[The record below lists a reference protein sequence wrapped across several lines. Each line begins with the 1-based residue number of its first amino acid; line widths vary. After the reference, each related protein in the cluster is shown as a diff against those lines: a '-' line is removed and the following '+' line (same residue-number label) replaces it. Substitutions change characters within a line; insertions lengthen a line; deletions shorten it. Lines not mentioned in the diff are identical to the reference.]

1 MSEKVPAR
9 IPAGMR
15 DILPEQ
21 MIKRQYVLDIVRAV
35 FELFGFEPLQT
46 PAIELS
52 ETLMGKYGEEAE
64 RLIYKT
70 WYGDI
75 PSDELSL
82 RYDLSVPLCR
92 LIAMYPDLPR
102 PFKRYQIA
110 PVWRADR
117 PQKGRYREFYQCDAD
132 IVGSA
137 SMVAD
142 AEIVAVVYEVLC
154 RLGFTDFTISINN
167 RKILDGI
174 GQYAGVPEVLQAGL
188 YRSIDKLD
196 KIGLDGVRRE
206 LLMVGMPTEPQQ
218 PIQRVA
224 RLAIQG
230 KLDVDNLREGFLA
243 QSEGNSALDARLVD
257 AILPA
262 LQNLIRDAVTRQI
275 PSGELQAATTQLVG
289 DLAPQLRAYYAGR
302 VVVIPDDVVDR
313 LLDLLH
319 IKGPSRDVLDGLTER
334 LQGYS
339 RAMEGINELRT
350 LFDYLSAMGV
360 PDAAYDLNFAMV
372 RGLEYYT
379 GPIYETTIR
388 KPKAMP
394 SITGGGRYDE
404 LIGLFAS
411 ASYPATGTSLGIER
425 IIDAMDEL
433 GMFPPDIG
441 QTTAQVLVTSFGE
454 ELASASLGLATQLR
468 QAGIGTAMYFD
479 HGDRLGDQI
488 GYASAKGIPYV
499 IILGPDEWA
508 AGQAT
513 IRRLGQTA
521 NESQQRT
528 VRLDDVTDTVLNW

>member
-1 MSEKVPAR
+1 MAEKVQAR

-21 MIKRQYVLDIVRAV
+21 MIKRQYVLSVVQAV
-35 FELFGFEPLQT
+35 FEQFGFEPLQT

-52 ETLMGKYGEEAE
+52 ETLTGKYGEEAE

-70 WYGDI
+70 WYGDT

-92 LIAMYPDLPR
+92 LVAMYPDLPR

-132 IVGSA
+132 IVSSS
-137 SMVAD
+137 SMLAD

-174 GQYAGVPEVLQAGL
+174 GQYVGVPEDLQAGL

-206 LLMVGMPTEPQQ
+206 LLMVGMPTGPQQ
-218 PIQRVA
+218 PLQRVA

-230 KLDVDNLREGFLA
+230 KLDVADLGNELA
-243 QSEGNSALDARLVD
+243 GDSSLDSRLID

-262 LQNLIRDAVTRQI
+262 FQGLIREAISRQI

-289 DLAPQLRAYYAGR
+289 DLATQLRSFYGNQL
-302 VVVIPDDVVDR
+302 VVIPDDAVDR
-313 LLDLLH
+313 LLDLLQ
-319 IKGPSRDVLDGLTER
+319 IKGPGRNVLDGLAAR
-334 LQGYS
+334 LQGQP
-339 RAMEGINELRT
+339 RAMEGIDELRA
-350 LFDYLSAMGV
+350 LFDYLDTMGV
-360 PDAAYDLNFAMV
+360 PDTAYELNFAMV

-411 ASYPATGTSLGIER
+411 ASYPATGTSFGIER

-433 GMFPPDIG
+433 GMFPPDISR
-441 QTTAQVLVTSFGE
+441 TTAQVLVTSFAKE
-454 ELASASLGLATQLR
+454 MVNASLALATQLR
-468 QAGIGTAMYFD
+468 RAGIGTAMYFD
-479 HGDRLGDQI
+479 YEDRLGDQI
-488 GYASAKGIPYV
+488 GYASAKGMPYV

-521 NESQQRT
+521 EESEQRT
-528 VRLDDVTDTVLNW
+528 VRLDAVADTILSW

>member
-1 MSEKVPAR
+1 MPEKIQAR

-21 MIKRQYVLDIVRAV
+21 MIKRQYVLDVVRAV
-35 FELFGFEPLQT
+35 FEQFGFEPLQT

-52 ETLMGKYGEEAE
+52 ETLTGKYGEEAE

-70 WYGDI
+70 WYGDTL
-75 PSDELSL
+75 SDELSL

-92 LIAMYPDLPR
+92 LVAMYPDLPR

-132 IVGSA
+132 SVGSS
-137 SMVAD
+137 SMLAD
-142 AEIVAVVYEVLC
+142 AEIIAVVYEVLR

-174 GQYAGVPEVLQAGL
+174 GQYTGVPETLQAGL

-196 KIGLDGVRRE
+196 KIGLGGVRRE
-206 LLMVGMPTEPQQ
+206 LLMVGMPTGPQQ
-218 PIQRVA
+218 PLQRVA

-230 KLDVDNLREGFLA
+230 KFDVANLREGLLA
-243 QSEGNSALDARLVD
+243 QNAGESALDSRLVD
-257 AILPA
+257 AILPTF
-262 LQNLIRDAVTRQI
+262 QNLIREAMSKQI
-275 PSGELQAATTQLVG
+275 PTGELQAVTAQLVG
-289 DLAPQLRAYYAGR
+289 DLASQLRAFYGDQ
-302 VVVIPDDVVDR
+302 VVVIPDIVVDQ
-313 LLDLLH
+313 LLDLLQ
-319 IKGPSRDVLDGLTER
+319 INGLAKDVLDGLTKR
-334 LQGYS
+334 LQGQP
-339 RAMEGINELRT
+339 RAMEGIGELR
-350 LFDYLSAMGV
+350 LMFDYLSSMGV
-360 PDAAYDLNFAMV
+360 PDDAYELNFAMV

-411 ASYPATGTSLGIER
+411 TSYPATGTSFGIER

-433 GMFPPDIG
+433 GMFPSDIG
-441 QTTAQVLVTSFGE
+441 RTTAQVLVTSFGE
-454 ELASASLGLATQLR
+454 EMVNASLGLATHLR
-468 QAGIGTAMYFD
+468 QVGINTTMYFD
-479 HGDRLGDQI
+479 CADRLGDQI

-499 IILGPDEWA
+499 IILGTNEWA

-521 NESQQRT
+521 EESEQRT
-528 VRLDDVTDTVLNW
+528 VRLDDVADTIRLW